1 MENTCFIIMPIGTQK
16 CGNIEVS
23 AQELKDKYTDLISEA
38 IKRANPSLKI
48 IRADEIPDPGGIV
61 DQIIELLT
69 KCRYVVADITCPN
82 PNVYYELG
90 RRHSFHLSTTILI
103 KEKNGIKPPFDIE
116 HLRHIKYE
124 NTPTGLKN
132 LSYELK
138 KVFDLSDKYPEKYVN
153 KIIKLPNNL
162 RENGQRSEDF
172 TLEIEQVPYEYNR
185 EDWFELKY
193 STLNL
198 LGKAFVAFKP
208 SVPNKL
214 AELIL
219 DSEKRYTLKIGEVL
233 DLGYGYELEIKQVK
247 LKGRKV
253 WVEFTKDGE
262 FVDDNILNLSNG
274 PLTWIVKLSKIEEED
289 EIPVFRVH
297 FTNVFS
303 AGEENLVE
311 IQGIWLIDYENA
323 FTIEEKEEI
332 GDLIVSEIG
341 NNYLKLLNKDN
352 KNQ

>member
-16 CGNIEVS
+16 CGDIEVS
-23 AQELKDKYTDLISEA
+23 EQELKDKYTDLLSKA

-48 IRADEIPDPGGIV
+48 IRADGIPDPGEMV
-61 DQIIELLT
+61 SQIIELLT

-90 RRHSFHLSTTILI
+90 RRHSISLSRTILI
-103 KEKNGIKPPFDIE
+103 KEKNGVTPPFDIRN
-116 HLRHIKYE
+116 LRHIEYE
-124 NTPTGLKN
+124 NTSTGLKN
-132 LSYELK
+132 LSTEFK
-138 KVFDLSDKYPEKYVN
+138 RVFDLSDKYPEKYVN
-153 KIIKLPNNL
+153 KIIELSNNL
-162 RENGQRSEDF
+162 IEHGQRPEF
-172 TLEIEQVPYEYNR
+172 LTFEIEQVTYEYNR

-198 LGKAFVAFKP
+198 RGEVFVAFKP
-208 SVPNKL
+208 NVPNKL

-219 DSEKRYTLKIGEVL
+219 DSEKRDTLRVGEVL
-233 DLGYGYELEIKQVK
+233 DLGYGYELELKQVEF
-247 LKGRKV
+247 KGRKV

-262 FVDDNILNLSNG
+262 FVDDNILDLSNG

-303 AGEENLVE
+303 SGEENLVE
-311 IQGIWLIDYENA
+311 IQGLWLINYENA
-323 FTIEEKEEI
+323 FTIEEEEEI
-332 GDLIVSEIG
+332 GDLIVTKIG
-341 NNYLKLLNKDN
+341 KNYLKLLKKDN
-352 KNQ
+352 KS